1 MVFGHLLCNHHTL
14 TKYLFFLY
22 LHVVHTCMCVHMCT
36 HIIHIHVLQYVYII
50 NNMYG
55 CMYEVIITWNILIFF
70 GVAI

>member
-36 HIIHIHVLQYVYII
+36 HIIHIHVHVLQYVYII
-50 NNMYG
+50 NNMY
-55 CMYEVIITWNILIFF
+55 EVILYLEYFKIFF